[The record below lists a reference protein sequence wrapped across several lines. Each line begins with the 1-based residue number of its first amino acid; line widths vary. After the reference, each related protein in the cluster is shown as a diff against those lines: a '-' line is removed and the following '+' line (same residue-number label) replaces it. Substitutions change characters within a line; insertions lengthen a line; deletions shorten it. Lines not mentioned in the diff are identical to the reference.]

1 MQALSCL
8 QVLIAILWFV
18 FLNVLNLYEHLS
30 LQTYTSFLCFMV
42 WFKKKLSI
50 PFGEASSSW
59 ILSALV
65 VAIEKQSNR
74 VSAIGACLA
83 YVIDLELNIS

>member
-1 MQALSCL
+1 VIQEEVEYSTWGG
-8 QVLIAILWFV
+8 II
-18 FLNVLNLYEHLS
+18 FL
-30 LQTYTSFLCFMV
+30 
-42 WFKKKLSI
+42 
-50 PFGEASSSW
+50 

-83 YVIDLELNIS
+83 YVIGLNLNIS

>member
-1 MQALSCL
+1 MSIEASY
-8 QVLIAILWFV
+8 IHIFV
-18 FLNVLNLYEHLS
+18 YAFV
-30 LQTYTSFLCFMV
+30 V

-50 PFGEASSSW
+50 PLGEASSSW

-74 VSAIGACLA
+74 VSAIKACLA
-83 YVIDLELNIS
+83 YVIDLNLNIS